1 MDPELVFILFAVFI
15 ILSRKFLG
23 SLFKIEEFNLG
34 LLSGFRKFF
43 ERLFEDEG
51 NKLGA
56 LFGFP
61 SSILSFF
68 FLSFILA
75 SSETSLSFIERVGY
89 MIDLGD
95 PFANIIQCFIVG
107 FAAFIVSRIGG
118 KFVVRYVDTNLGE
131 LERNRNIVLGIIIF
145 GLLVGGPSSL
155 AVLIPREFKYFLVFS
170 PIP

>member
-23 SLFKIEEFNLG
+23 SLLNIEEFNLG
-34 LLSGFRKFF
+34 WLSGFRKYF

-51 NKLGA
+51 NKISV
-56 LFGFP
+56 LFGLP
-61 SSILSFF
+61 TSVLSFF
-68 FLSFILA
+68 FLSFVL
-75 SSETSLSFIERVGY
+75 SSGENSLSFVERVWG
-89 MIDLGD
+89 LVNAFGD
-95 PFANIIQCFIVG
+95 PFSAIFRFFIV
-107 FAAFIVSRIGG
+107 FIAAFIVSRIGG

-155 AVLIPREFKYFLVFS
+155 AVLICFTNS
-170 PIP
+170 